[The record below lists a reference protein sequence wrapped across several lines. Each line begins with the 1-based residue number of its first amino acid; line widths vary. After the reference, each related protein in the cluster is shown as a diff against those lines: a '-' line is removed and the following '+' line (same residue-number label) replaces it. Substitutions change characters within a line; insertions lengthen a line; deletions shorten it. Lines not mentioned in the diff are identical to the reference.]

1 MGENIIEFKGVT
13 VDFMLPK
20 GILRACNGIDLNIR
34 EGEIIGLVGES
45 GSGKTTLASTALKI
59 VSRPGEISRGEILYK
74 GKNILDLPL
83 DDLNAYRW
91 QEVAMIFQAAQNSM
105 NPIMTIKEHFI
116 ETVAAHQKKV
126 NENQVIAKASELLEF
141 VRLNPER
148 VLNSYPHQLS
158 GGMKQRAIIALSL
171 ILDPKVLILDEP
183 TTALDVITQSYIFE
197 ILREIHKKM
206 NITMIMSTHDVAI
219 IGSMADRIAV
229 MYAGEIVEIGTVFDI
244 FEQPRHPYTKGLIS
258 ATPSLTD
265 DVTKRKA
272 IKGNPPNLM
281 NRPTGCQ
288 FAPRCE
294 YKCAEC
300 EQKSIAFRE
309 IDQEHLVRCCRLE
322 GQVKDDETI
331 TAS

>member
-1 MGENIIEFKGVT
+1 MKKNIIEFKNVT

-20 GILRACNGIDLNIR
+20 GVLRASNSVDLDIH

-59 VSRPGEISRGEILYK
+59 VSRPGEITSGEVLYK
-74 GKNILDLPL
+74 GQDILKMAPN
-83 DDLNAYRW
+83 DLNAYRW
-91 QEVAMIFQAAQNSM
+91 QDVAMIFQAAQNSM

-116 ETVAAHQKKV
+116 ETVVAHQKKV
-126 NENQVIAKASELLEF
+126 DEVAVVKKATELLEF
-141 VRLNPER
+141 VRLNPKR

-158 GGMKQRAIIALSL
+158 GGMKQRTIIALSL

-183 TTALDVITQSYIFE
+183 TTALDVITQCYIFE
-197 ILREIHKKM
+197 ILKEIHEKM

-229 MYAGEIVEIGTVFDI
+229 MYAGEMVELGSVYDI
-244 FEQPRHPYTKGLIS
+244 FENPQHPYTKGLIR

-265 DVTKRKA
+265 DVSKRKA

-281 NRPTGCQ
+281 NRPQGCQ

-294 YKCAEC
+294 FKCAMC
-300 EQKSIAFRE
+300 ESESVALHNVKE
-309 IDQEHLVRCCRLE
+309 GHVVRCSQFERL
-322 GQVKDDETI
+322 GDK
-331 TAS
+331 

>member
-1 MGENIIEFKGVT
+1 MKKNIIEFKNVT

-20 GILRACNGIDLNIR
+20 GVLRASNGVDLDIH

-59 VSRPGEISRGEILYK
+59 VSRPGEITSGEILYK
-74 GKNILDLPL
+74 GKDILGMAQGE
-83 DDLNAYRW
+83 LNAYRW
-91 QEVAMIFQAAQNSM
+91 QDVAMIFQAAQNSM
-105 NPIMTIKEHFI
+105 NPIMTIKEHFV
-116 ETVAAHQKKV
+116 ETVAAHNKKFD
-126 NENQVIAKASELLEF
+126 ETEVIKKATELLEF

-148 VLNSYPHQLS
+148 VLGSYPHQLS
-158 GGMKQRAIIALSL
+158 GGMKQRTIIALSL

-197 ILREIHKKM
+197 ILKEIHEKM

-229 MYAGEIVEIGTVFDI
+229 MYAGEVVELGSVFDI
-244 FEQPRHPYTKGLIS
+244 FENPQHPYTKGLIR

-265 DVTKRKA
+265 DVSKRKA

-281 NRPTGCQ
+281 NRPKGCQ

-294 YKCAEC
+294 FKCDEC
-300 EQKSIAFRE
+300 EEGAIELRNVKE
-309 IDQEHLVRCCRLE
+309 GHVVRCLQFERL
-322 GQVKDDETI
+322 GDK
-331 TAS
+331 

>member
-1 MGENIIEFKGVT
+1 MSKNIIEFKEVT
-13 VDFMLPK
+13 VDFKLQK
-20 GILRACNGIDLNIR
+20 GVLRACNAINLGIR

-45 GSGKTTLASTALKI
+45 GSGKTTLASTALNI
-59 VSRPGEISRGEILYK
+59 VSRPGEISYGEILYQ
-74 GKNILDLPL
+74 GNNILDLTL

-105 NPIMTIKEHFI
+105 NPIMNIKEHFL
-116 ETVAAHQKKV
+116 ETVAAHQKKMDEDKV
-126 NENQVIAKASELLEF
+126 LAKAKELLEF

-158 GGMKQRAIIALSL
+158 GGMKQRTIIALSL

-197 ILREIHKKM
+197 ILKDIHKKM

-229 MYAGEIVEIGTVFDI
+229 MYAGEIVELGTVYDI
-244 FEQPRHPYTKGLIS
+244 FEDPKHPYTKGLIR

-265 DVTKRKA
+265 DVTQRKA

-281 NRPTGCQ
+281 DRSKGCQ

-294 YKCAEC
+294 HRCDEC
-300 EQKSIAFRE
+300 TKQAIRLRE
-309 IDQEHLVRCCRLE
+309 IDEEHYVRCCCVERIGE
-322 GQVKDDETI
+322 
-331 TAS
+331 